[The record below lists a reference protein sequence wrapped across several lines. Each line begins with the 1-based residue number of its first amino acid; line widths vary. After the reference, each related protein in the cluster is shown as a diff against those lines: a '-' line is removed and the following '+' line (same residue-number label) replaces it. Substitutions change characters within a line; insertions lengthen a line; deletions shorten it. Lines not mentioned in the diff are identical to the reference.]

1 MVKKIFRKL
10 TPKQREDLEGFEDVV
25 DIMFDIN
32 IDRTSKS
39 STKDNDTTSD
49 SYELYNF
56 LDTERNRLKKLDH
69 LFGIIVPNIEIN
81 SQTIA
86 LIELQTQELEENREL
101 ATNIVNHKDSIFFK
115 NISELFNKAFSS

>member
-69 LFGIIVPNIEIN
+69 LFGIIVPNIEVN

-86 LIELQTQELEENREL
+86 LIELQAQELEENREL
-101 ATNIVNHKDSIFFK
+101 ATNIVNHEDSIFFK